1 MVCSDIPKYL
11 MDWEFILIQYYQL
24 LAKTEQGM
32 TITFK
37 PFSTI
42 TQNKLIQM
50 KLKGEHHCKTK
61 FRNLA
66 KDDGSENDGT
76 FYV

>member
-1 MVCSDIPKYL
+1 
-11 MDWEFILIQYYQL
+11 
-24 LAKTEQGM
+24 
-32 TITFK
+32 
-37 PFSTI
+37 
-42 TQNKLIQM
+42 M

-76 FYV
+76 FYVQIEYKSQVINVITIDGNGGINSCMTFEVQLDYAGAWLFTAGSGLN